1 MKELNS
7 FNPSP
12 SGGRDEN
19 EWPEGTLLI
28 DKEKQFN
35 NNVYQ
40 KSKRNKEEV
49 PDAD

>member
-1 MKELNS
+1 LKSEGGK
-7 FNPSP
+7 FN
-12 SGGRDEN
+12 
-19 EWPEGTLLI
+19 LLI
-28 DKEKQFN
+28 DREKQFN